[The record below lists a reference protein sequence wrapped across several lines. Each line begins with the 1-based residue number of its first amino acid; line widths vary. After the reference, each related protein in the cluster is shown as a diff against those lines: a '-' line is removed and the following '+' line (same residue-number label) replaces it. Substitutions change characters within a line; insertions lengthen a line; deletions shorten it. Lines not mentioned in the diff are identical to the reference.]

1 MFGRSSP
8 QTSNQQLVQLSK
20 DHLLN
25 NGLLGKKTNIQ
36 KPISLDLPKLEGKS
50 LDEHFFKL
58 GSEISQPYLQ
68 NGLDF
73 IDKGIPPRPDPSMWI
88 LQSGWT
94 KYVPGKE
101 PQKVDMP
108 DQDCLIFDV
117 ETLYK
122 LSDFA
127 VLAVAASSEAW
138 FGWVSPW
145 VIGESVSDRHLV
157 PLVSRD
163 RKALIIGHNV
173 GYDRKRVKEEYNIE
187 QSKSF
192 FLDTMSLHIAVNGM
206 CSQQRPAWMRINKNR
221 STNDELALIDPALE
235 GVSEFM
241 QDLQENPWFKNSS
254 LNNLADCAKFHCN
267 IQVDKSRRDYF
278 KELDC
283 AGVRSQFNDLM
294 DYCSSDVG
302 VTFDIYKKVLRGFLE
317 VCPHPVSFA
326 ALRHLSSMFL
336 PINENW
342 EKFVKTSE
350 NCYQK
355 TEAEIYRRLTSLADT
370 YVTYKNSPELYE
382 NDPWLSQL
390 DWTCPPVRY
399 VKGKKKGEGDRL
411 AKGQKYPGMPNWYR
425 DLFKSSKAPMNLT
438 VRSRITSRLLR
449 LQWDNHPLIWSNT
462 YGYVFQVDKS
472 QAQQYEDSNYV
483 KCNMNL
489 EKDPKF
495 RDNINA
501 VYFKIPHKD
510 GPDARCTN
518 PLAKP
523 YISYFEKGTLSSEYD
538 YAKDVI
544 KMNAQCTYWI
554 AARERIF
561 NQMPVY
567 QKDVDMGIKDKNPNN
582 FGIIIP
588 KLIPMGTITRRS
600 VEDSWLTASNAKKNR
615 IGSELKAMIQAPKG
629 YKFVGA
635 DVDSEELWIASLI
648 GDSLFG
654 IHGGT
659 ALGWMTL
666 EGTKSEGTDLHSKTA
681 SILGISRNEAKIFN
695 YGRIYGAG
703 LKFAIQLLK
712 QFNPLM
718 NDEEAKATATR
729 LYEATKG
736 VKTKSKA
743 FQNTGPFWRGG
754 SESVVFNRL
763 EALAEQ
769 DIPRTPVLGAAI
781 TQALMKSNLRKS
793 NFLTSR
799 VNWSIQ
805 SSGVDYL
812 HLLIVSMDYLIRTYG
827 IQARLSLTVHD
838 EIRYLVKEED
848 SLKAA
853 LALQISN
860 LWTRAMFCH
869 RLGIDN
875 VPQSCAFFSL
885 VDIDNVLRKEVD
897 LDCVT
902 PSNSTPIPPGEA
914 IDIESLLEIHPKLT
928 KRRGATENIDYSSYK
943 FIRSS
948 SSNEASRSE
957 PLHISYLHAQIVNNL
972 NSLREIEKSI
982 NPRLR
987 RRLKTSTES
996 NNSFGNISESVL
1008 MQKKVPVKEN
1018 QVKSS
1023 SYPEQR
1029 NIYGVGNTYRSSNSE
1044 LMLHP

>member
-1 MFGRSSP
+1 VNPR
-8 QTSNQQLVQLSK
+8 LVELSQE
-20 DHLLN
+20 HLAN
-25 NGLLGKKTNIQ
+25 NGLLGKKTRIQ
-36 KPISLDLPKLEGKS
+36 KPINFDLPKLQGSS

-58 GSEISQPYLQ
+58 GAEISQPYLQ
-68 NGLDF
+68 NGMDF
-73 IDKGIPPRPDPSMWI
+73 IAKGVPRRPDPSTWV

-94 KYVPGKE
+94 KYVEGKE
-101 PQKVDMP
+101 PEKIDMP

-127 VLAVAASSEAW
+127 VMAVAASSEAW
-138 FGWVSPW
+138 YGWVSPW
-145 VIGESVSDRHLV
+145 VTGESESDRHLV
-157 PLVSRD
+157 PLVSKD
-163 RKALIIGHNV
+163 RKALIVGHNI
-173 GYDRKRVKEEYNIE
+173 GYDRKRVKEEYNIH
-187 QSKSF
+187 QSSSF
-192 FLDTMSLHIAVNGM
+192 YLDTMSLHVAVNGM
-206 CSQQRPAWMRINKNR
+206 CSQQRPAWMRINKNKMDD
-221 STNDELALIDPALE
+221 DEMTLIDPAAE

-241 QDLQENPWFKNSS
+241 QDLQENPWFKRSS

-267 IQVDKSRRDYF
+267 IEVDKSRRDYF

-283 AGVRSQFNDLM
+283 AGVREKFNDLM
-294 DYCSSDVG
+294 DYCSSDVNI
-302 VTFDIYKKVLRGFLE
+302 TFEIYTIVLPGFLE

-326 ALRHLSSMFL
+326 ALRHLSSVFL

-342 EKFVKTSE
+342 QKFVETSE
-350 NCYQK
+350 KCYRT
-355 TEAEIYRRLTSLADT
+355 TEAEIYQRLKSLADT
-370 YVTYKNSPELYE
+370 YVKYKNSPDMYE

-390 DWTCPPVRY
+390 DWTIAPVRY
-399 VKGKKKGEGDRL
+399 VQGKKGEPNRL
-411 AKGQKYPGMPNWYR
+411 AGRQKHPGMPNWYR
-425 DLFKSSKAPMNLT
+425 DLFKSGTSPMNLS
-438 VRSRITSRLLR
+438 VRSRITPRLLR
-449 LQWDNHPLIWSNT
+449 LQWDGHPLIWSDT
-462 YGYVFQVDKS
+462 FGYVFKVDRVDS
-472 QAQQYEDSNYV
+472 QQYEESNYA
-483 KCNMNL
+483 KCDMNL
-489 EKDPKF
+489 EKNPTF
-495 RDNINA
+495 RDDVNV

-510 GPDARCTN
+510 GHDARCTN

-523 YISYFEKGTLSSEYD
+523 YITYFEKGTLSSEYE
-538 YAKDVI
+538 YAEDVI
-544 KMNAQCTYWI
+544 KMNAECTYWI

-567 QKDVDMGIKDKNPNN
+567 QEDVDMGIKGKAKNN
-582 FGIIIP
+582 FGMIIP

-615 IGSELKAMIQAPKG
+615 IGSELKAMIQAPPG

-712 QFNPLM
+712 QFNPLIP
-718 NDEEAKATATR
+718 DEQAKATASR

-736 VKTKSKA
+736 IKTKSKA
-743 FQNTGPFWRGG
+743 FESIGTFWRGG

-781 TQALMKSNLRKS
+781 TQALMKSNLRKT

-827 IQARLSLTVHD
+827 IRARLSLTVHD

-848 SLKAA
+848 VYKAS

-869 RLGIDN
+869 QLGIEN

-885 VDIDNVLRKEVD
+885 IDIDHVLRKEVD

-902 PSNSTPIPPGEA
+902 PSNPTPIPPGEA
-914 IDIESLLEIHPKLT
+914 IDIESLLEICPKLL
-928 KRRGATENIDYSSYK
+928 RRSGRTEKIDYEPYK
-943 FIRSS
+943 YVPSDHPS
-948 SSNEASRSE
+948 VPALNSDANA
-957 PLHISYLHAQIVNNL
+957 PYLRAQIVTDL
-972 NSLREIEKSI
+972 GALKDIETRI

-987 RRLKTSTES
+987 RRVPPLDGFEKPFGNMMHSSVAGKRIPPAGKDSSQEPFRLSTKS
-996 NNSFGNISESVL
+996 DSKWTGRVPNSFQSPRQPMRL
-1008 MQKKVPVKEN
+1008 
-1018 QVKSS
+1018 
-1023 SYPEQR
+1023 
-1029 NIYGVGNTYRSSNSE
+1029 
-1044 LMLHP
+1044 